1 MGEQGTGAG
10 VRHRGCLAES
20 EVRVEVLKNIGKGN
34 IIKGVENDY

>member
-10 VRHRGCLAES
+10 VRCGRCLAES
-20 EVRVEVLKNIGKGN
+20 EVGVEVLKNIGKGN